1 MGTFRAFALKS
12 AALAVLM
19 VGSTMAGIAPAA
31 AEEGDRAIASTSEYV
46 PLMHGMPNVG
56 SELTIGRFFTRSC
69 PVTEE
74 APHGFTM
81 EWLSNGV
88 PLPAERQG
96 ESLKLI
102 PEDRG
107 NRISFNVQRSS
118 CREDGEVYHS
128 AETPPIAASN
138 RAMGWTGR
146 GNFELLGRTDD
157 GDLVL
162 YPRTYE
168 STWRFWDMSF
178 EGRYYSSSW
187 DEPRVVGTGWDIF
200 DVVFSPGDFDGD
212 GYNDVLAR
220 DRFGKLHLYPG
231 DGDGGWLAPSQVGAG
246 WNMFDSIVGP
256 GDFNG
261 DGNNDVLARDRYG
274 KLHLYPGDGQGGWLE
289 PSQVGAGWQIFNKI
303 IAPGDTNG
311 DGAVDI
317 FARDNSGVLHQY
329 PADGQGGWKSPAVV
343 GSGWGAMT
351 EISGAGVFSR
361 NWVTY
366 NPASAGR
373 GPRNDVI
380 AIDQVGDLRLYTGA
394 YPYDTGLYEVGEI
407 GNGWDI
413 FKNLI

>member
-1 MGTFRAFALKS
+1 MLGSAQIGGIWAWGNHGTFRTFALKS

-19 VGSTMAGIAPAA
+19 VGSTVAGIAPPAT
-31 AEEGDRAIASTSEYV
+31 AEEGDEVIASTSEYV
-46 PLMHGMPNVG
+46 PLMLGMPNVG

-96 ESLKLI
+96 EFLKLI

-138 RAMGWTGR
+138 RAMGGWTGR

-178 EGRYYSSSW
+178 EGGRYYSSSW

-200 DVVFSPGDFDGD
+200 DVVFSPGGDFDGD

-231 DGDGGWLAPSQVGAG
+231 DGDGGAG
-246 WNMFDSIVGP
+246 WRPLRSARAGTSSIPSWGP

-274 KLHLYPGDGQGGWLE
+274 KLHLYPPGDGQGGWLE

-303 IAPGDTNG
+303 IAPGGDTNG

-329 PADGQGGWKSPAVV
+329 PADGQGDWKSPAVV

-361 NWVTY
+361 DWVTY
-366 NPASAGR
+366 NPRQSRAR
-373 GPRNDVI
+373 
-380 AIDQVGDLRLYTGA
+380 T
-394 YPYDTGLYEVGEI
+394 
-407 GNGWDI
+407 
-413 FKNLI
+413 